1 MEKEKRSK
9 KGVLG
14 LSPTR
19 RSEGEEKPIKE
30 TQEQQLRWQNR
41 ENVISGFRE
50 SKDIL
55 AKGAIDQLGQTQ
67 SRSVV
72 L

>member
-14 LSPTR
+14 LSHSQ

-30 TQEQQLRWQNR
+30 TKKQQLGW
-41 ENVISGFRE
+41 
-50 SKDIL
+50 
-55 AKGAIDQLGQTQ
+55 Q
-67 SRSVV
+67 SRDNIVSGYR
-72 L
+72 